1 MFKIF
6 ATVCF
11 LAVGV
16 EEQNLCM
23 QGYLP
28 LTQPIVTIENC
39 NQSIREISKYIDEDF
54 KQRKIS
60 IYFECRRDTY
70 GTTNT

>member
-6 ATVCF
+6 TTVCF

-28 LTQPIVTIENC
+28 LTKPIISAESCSKSVN
-39 NQSIREISKYIDEDF
+39 EIAEYIDEDF